1 MIEQFIDKYIY
12 YIYIYNACSSHVG
25 STDDALLLG
34 SSKRAAGRSSM
45 ADGDACDVWGDWVGD
60 TYAYACLVETDVEAA
75 LVHGHFQLL
84 FVILVATQRLA
95 LERER

>member
-1 MIEQFIDKYIY
+1 
-12 YIYIYNACSSHVG
+12 
-25 STDDALLLG
+25 
-34 SSKRAAGRSSM
+34 M

>member
-1 MIEQFIDKYIY
+1 
-12 YIYIYNACSSHVG
+12 
-25 STDDALLLG
+25 
-34 SSKRAAGRSSM
+34 M

-84 FVILVATQRLA
+84 FVILVATRRLA
-95 LERER
+95 LERSRETALGFPCQIVPVIYDSSRIFCVKPWL